1 MKIVQ
6 SVLMLLAAV
15 ASSMMASAAT
25 IPSFQVGGTTSS
37 LTYGLAFGPGTG
49 PSGVDVTVTFD
60 PATWTVSQLYDVG
73 NSGLGVGDNLIFAG
87 GSIAADRGYLGNYYL
102 DYVMKDL
109 VVFTTSEGTFSYD
122 SKYLGLS
129 PYQDNVSGQYY
140 LDPSIPA
147 YNISDSDLLAYS
159 TGTINGPG
167 GSRPADLLIFVNLI
181 DYFFSGD
188 NSDLSFG
195 SVSWAIYAP
204 AVLPVLPAQVPE
216 PTSMAIFGL
225 GAVGMAYRA
234 RRKIKV

>member
-15 ASSMMASAAT
+15 ANSMMASAAT

-37 LTYGLAFGPGTG
+37 LTFGLAFGPGTG

-87 GSIAADRGYLGNYYL
+87 GSSTADRGYLGDYYL
-102 DYVMKDL
+102 DYVMKDM

-122 SKYLGLS
+122 SKYLAIS
-129 PYQDNVSGQYY
+129 PYNAFGQYY
-140 LDPSIPA
+140 LDPSNPA
-147 YNISDSDLLAYS
+147 YNISDSDYLAYS

-167 GSRPADLLIFVNLI
+167 GSRPADLLIFVNFI

-188 NSDLSFG
+188 NSDLNFG